1 MPSLFFEI
9 YSEEMPSEMQEFGA
23 SRIYDSLVKKLN
35 QMFKIDLSGEYFF
48 TPKRLGIYIPEIPDV
63 LGGSDVEIRGPK
75 INAPNRA
82 IEGFLSKYKISNI
95 AKLIQRDEY
104 YFFKEEFEKKDS
116 KDILKLLIEDVV
128 TSFNWPKSM
137 RWGNYE
143 IKWIRPIH
151 SMICIFDRKVIP
163 VKFGPITAGNTTK
176 VKDKAVTTESFEDYK
191 QKFIEMKICISQ
203 DKRLQIIK
211 DQAKEICKQFNI
223 SLIEDNSLLKE
234 VSNLV
239 ESPYVAIGKI
249 EKRFMKL
256 PKEILVSML
265 KFHQKYLMTE
275 DNSGNLAPYFIIVS
289 NVMTKDHLKTVV
301 NGNEKVLRSRLADA
315 EYFYNQDS
323 KTKLIEKFEQLKKV
337 TFHHEIGSYYDKIS
351 DVKKVALKLA
361 NKLQINDKDKISRAS
376 LLIKSDLVTEVVN
389 ELPELQGIAGYY
401 YALNDGEPQDVAN
414 AIKDHYLPQGPSD
427 SVPTSLLSIV
437 MALADKIVTLNSM
450 FAINIKP
457 TGSKDPYALR
467 RAAIGIIRIVCAN
480 KLKIDLKDLIDQ
492 EVIKFINDRVNILS
506 NNENNIYSIDLKYI
520 KNALQI

>member
-1 MPSLFFEI
+1 MPNLFFEI

-23 SRIYDSLVKKLN
+23 SKIYDLLIKQLN
-35 QMFKIDLSGEYFF
+35 KIFQINLSGEYFF
-48 TPKRLGIYIPEIPDV
+48 TPKRIGIYISEIPDV
-63 LGGSDVEIRGPK
+63 LCGSDVEIRGPK
-75 INAPNRA
+75 INATDKA
-82 IEGFLSKYKISNI
+82 IQGFLSKYKIADIS
-95 AKLIQRDEY
+95 KLFQKGEY
-104 YFFKEEFEKKDS
+104 YFFKEKFVTKDS
-116 KDILKLLIEDVV
+116 KGILKSLIEDII

-137 RWGNYE
+137 RWGDYD
-143 IKWIRPIH
+143 IRWIRPIH
-151 SMICIFDRKVIP
+151 SMICIFDKTVLPI
-163 VKFGPITAGNTTK
+163 KFGHVIASNK
-176 VKDKAVTTESFEDYK
+176 IKIKDKIIIVESFEDYK
-191 QKFIEMKICISQ
+191 KKFEEIKVCIFQ
-203 DKRLQIIK
+203 DKRLKIIK
-211 DQAKEICKQFNI
+211 DQAKELCKQFNI
-223 SLIEDNSLLKE
+223 SLIEDNNLLKE

-275 DNSGNLAPYFIIVS
+275 DNNGNLAPYFIIVS
-289 NVMTKDHLKTVV
+289 NGMTNDNLKTVI

-323 KTKLIEKFEQLKKV
+323 KTKLIDKFDKLKKV

-351 DVKKVALKLA
+351 DVKKIALKIA
-361 NKLQINDKDKISRAS
+361 DKLQINDKDNINRAS
-376 LLIKSDLVTEVVN
+376 LLIKSDLVTEIVN

-401 YALNDGEPQDVAN
+401 YALNDEELQDVAN

-427 SVPTSLLSIV
+427 SVPNSPLSIV

-467 RAAIGIIRIVCAN
+467 RAAIGIIRIICSN
-480 KLKIDLKDLIDQ
+480 KLKIDLKDIIDK
-492 EVIKFINDRVNILS
+492 EVIKFINDRVHILS
-506 NNENNIYSIDLKYI
+506 NSANNIYSIDLEYI
-520 KNALQI
+520 KNAI